1 MRAVHMALAACADKA
16 KSGVMD
22 QPCAKVAKY
31 CHEQMFAAKLAA
43 NCPKTCGKCK
53 AAKTKTKAPRPRP
66 TGTFFKSSNPASSLA
81 RRSLVAALAVYCTCL
96 ILAQRCMQTW
106 CCTHLDSLLSS
117 RLHEAFQ

>member
-1 MRAVHMALAACADKA
+1 MALAACADKA

-31 CHEQMFAAKLAA
+31 CHVQMFAAKLAA

-81 RRSLVAALAVYCTCL
+81 RRCAGRVLHMLDSRSTVHANLVLHSFGLVAIVPP
-96 ILAQRCMQTW
+96 
-106 CCTHLDSLLSS
+106 S
-117 RLHEAFQ
+117 